1 MTDVPQQQP
10 QQAQGDSAGDRSD
23 GQIYVY
29 TNAITLAVDVAVA
42 TGRPLLVSGPTGIG
56 KSSLARKEALGRG
69 WRYYEKTITSLTQAR
84 DLLWEIDHLRRL
96 NDAHAQRI
104 DPDFTT
110 YTRPGVLW
118 WAMNRDSAKTQA
130 EIYGSAAR
138 DPNIGAEHE
147 RAVVL
152 LDEIDKADPDVP
164 NNLLVPLGSFHF
176 LIDES
181 GRTVTLDPKNKPLI
195 IITTNG
201 ERELPAAFLRRC
213 VELHIP
219 PADETRLLDIA
230 AAHFKKERAELSAML
245 DVIKKARPAGFAE
258 DALPSPAE
266 FIDTIRAIDA
276 LPDKSQET
284 IAGLIVWKQ
293 SQSAKVV

>member
-1 MTDVPQQQP
+1 MIDAVPQPKQT
-10 QQAQGDSAGDRSD
+10 DSIGDRSD
-23 GQIYVY
+23 GRIYVY
-29 TNAITLAVDVAVA
+29 TDEITLALDVAIA
-42 TGRPLLVSGPTGIG
+42 TGRPLLVSGPTGTG
-56 KSSLARKEALGRG
+56 KSSLARNAALQRG

-96 NDAHAQRI
+96 NDAHAQKL

-118 WAMNRDSAKTQA
+118 WAMSHDSAEKQA
-130 EIYGSAAR
+130 AVFGPACK
-138 DPNIGAEHE
+138 DPNLGADHE

-164 NNLLVPLGSFHF
+164 NNLLVPLGSFEF
-176 LIDES
+176 QIDEI
-181 GRTVTLDPKNKPLI
+181 GRTVTLDRRNKPLI
-195 IITTNG
+195 LITTNG

-219 PADETRLLDIA
+219 PADDKRLLDIA
-230 AAHFKKERAELSAML
+230 AAHFEEKERADLSATL
-245 DVIKKARPAGFAE
+245 EVIKKARPEGFAE

-266 FIDTIRAIDA
+266 FNDTVRAIA
-276 LPDKSQET
+276 TLPDQSPAR
-284 IAGLIVWKQ
+284 IAELIVWKQ
-293 SQSAKVV
+293 SQAAKVVG

>member
-1 MTDVPQQQP
+1 MTDVPQQPQP
-10 QQAQGDSAGDRSD
+10 TDSIGDRSD
-23 GQIYVY
+23 GRIYVY
-29 TNAITLAVDVAVA
+29 TDAITLAIAVAVA
-42 TGRPLLVSGPTGIG
+42 TGRPLLVSGLTGTG
-56 KSSLARKEALGRG
+56 KSSLARNAALKRG

-118 WAMNRDSAKTQA
+118 WAMNRATAQTQA
-130 EIYGSAAR
+130 EVYGSAAK

-213 VELHIP
+213 IELHIP
-219 PADETRLLDIA
+219 PADEKRLLDIA
-230 AAHFKKERAELSAML
+230 EAHSEKPRAELRATL
-245 DVIKKARPAGFAE
+245 DVIKQAKPDGFPE

-266 FIDTIRAIDA
+266 FIDTIRAIA
-276 LPDKSQET
+276 TLTSESQKK
-284 IAGLIVWKQ
+284 IAELIVWKQ

>member
-1 MTDVPQQQP
+1 MTDVPQETQI
-10 QQAQGDSAGDRSD
+10 GDSIGDSSD

-29 TNAITLAVDVAVA
+29 TDAITLAVDVAVA
-42 TGRPLLVSGPTGIG
+42 TGRPLLVSGPTGTG
-56 KSSLARKEALGRG
+56 KSSLAANAALQRG

-130 EIYGSAAR
+130 EIYGSAAK
-138 DPNIGAEHE
+138 DPNIGAEHD

-219 PADETRLLDIA
+219 PADEQRLLDIA
-230 AAHFKKERAELSAML
+230 EAHFKGKPRTDLSATL
-245 DVIKKARPAGFAE
+245 DVIKQARPDGFAE

-266 FIDTIRAIDA
+266 FIDTIRAIA
-276 LPDKSQET
+276 SLPDESQKN

>member
-1 MTDVPQQQP
+1 VTDVPQQP
-10 QQAQGDSAGDRSD
+10 QSDSIGDRSD
-23 GQIYVY
+23 GRIYVY
-29 TNAITLAVDVAVA
+29 TDAITLAVDVALA
-42 TGRPLLVSGPTGIG
+42 TGRPLLVSGPTGTG
-56 KSSLARKEALGRG
+56 KSSLARNAALQRG

-118 WAMNRDSAKTQA
+118 WAMNRDTAKTQA
-130 EIYGSAAR
+130 EVYGSAAR

-181 GRTVTLDPKNKPLI
+181 GRTVTLDPKNQPLI

-219 PADETRLLDIA
+219 PADDKRLLDIA
-230 AAHFKKERAELSAML
+230 EEHFETPRADLSATL
-245 DVIKKARPAGFAE
+245 DVIKNAKPDGFAE

-266 FIDTIRAIDA
+266 FIDTIRAIA
-276 LPDKSQET
+276 TLTSESQKK
-284 IAGLIVWKQ
+284 IAELIVWKQ